1 MKRGK
6 RRQVLLAVLLC
17 VLFLGGLFGT
27 TVFAAGA
34 RVYFGSDTYTWDLGE
49 RSPIG
54 FYLSSE
60 DGSDLNSVNIRVE
73 YDPEVL
79 RFDSAD
85 NTGITVLSE
94 GEFQIRRSEGWG
106 EEFKQIL
113 YFTPLVSEMAEIR
126 VASGFGDTD
135 ARRVGMDGE
144 VTAQIEIPMP
154 EGCELTSLSVDGEP
168 VEDFSPEQQ
177 RYELRVPWDT
187 ERVAITAE
195 GEEGVAV
202 TIRGGELDAGEN
214 FAYVTTENE
223 EGQKARYTLCITREE
238 PTESAALP
246 GEGANIPGQI
256 DTDVEAGNE
265 AASAGEEKN
274 PLETELEEQAPHN
287 QKPDRAGRWPFNRE
301 LPGIVKILAVILALM
316 ILAEVVTLLVYFI
329 KKKRTRKKRRR
340 QTAIN
345 LLKIEY
351 PKGEPEVKPVVIKAE
366 QVCMDFSRAVNEY
379 SSVKELVIRAVKG
392 QSNKGI
398 YRALNDISF
407 EIRKGE
413 VVGIVGTNGAG
424 KSTLLKIV
432 SGALRPTSGKMLVN
446 KQKVQI
452 LTLGTGFDMEL
463 TGRENVYLNGA
474 IIGYEKSFIDEHYE
488 QIVEFAELEGF
499 MGEKVKNYSSG
510 MVSRLG
516 FAIATAGDAAEILIL
531 DEVLSVGDRLFQ
543 KKSLQRVKEMIHGG
557 STVIMVSHSTKT
569 IRDNCS
575 KAIWIEKGHLIA
587 QGEARQVCDL
597 YEKYDGNL
605 EKQMG
610 AQMGEMEIECVE

>member
-1 MKRGK
+1 MT
-6 RRQVLLAVLLC
+6 LLLC
-17 VLFLGGLFGT
+17 GLFFGGLFGR

-34 RVYFGSDTYTWDLGE
+34 KAYFGSEAYNWKLGE
-49 RSPIG
+49 RSAMG
-54 FYLSSE
+54 FYLASE
-60 DGSDLNSVNIRVE
+60 DGKDLNSVNLRVA

-79 RFDSAD
+79 RFESAD
-85 NTGITVLSE
+85 DVGITMLSE
-94 GEFQIRRSEGWG
+94 GEFRIKRSDGWG
-106 EEFKQIL
+106 TEFKQML
-113 YFTPLVSEMAEIR
+113 YFTPLVSEMTEIR
-126 VASGFGDTD
+126 IKSGFGNTD
-135 ARRVGMDGE
+135 ERLISMEGE
-144 VTAQIEIPMP
+144 VIAQIEIPRSK
-154 EGCELTSLSVDGEP
+154 GCELATLLVDGEP
-168 VEDFSPEQQ
+168 LKDFSPEKQ

-187 ERVAITAE
+187 ESVDITAE

-202 TIRGGELDAGEN
+202 TVSGGELDAGEN
-214 FAYVTTENE
+214 LAYVITENE
-223 EGQKARYTLCITREE
+223 EGQKARYTLYITREE
-238 PTESAALP
+238 PPESAAEERP
-246 GEGANIPGQI
+246 GIPEQTG
-256 DTDVEAGNE
+256 TDAAGEAGNGQ
-265 AASAGEEKN
+265 APAGEGEN
-274 PLETELEEQAPHN
+274 PPETEAEEQAFQN
-287 QKPDRAGRWPFNRE
+287 REQGRDARWPFTRE
-301 LPGIVKILAVILALM
+301 LPDVVKVLAVILVLM
-316 ILAEVVTLLVYFI
+316 ILAEAVTLLVHFI
-329 KKKRTRKKRRR
+329 NKKRIRKKRRR
-340 QTAIN
+340 RAAIN
-345 LLKIEY
+345 FLKMEY
-351 PKGEPEVKPVVIKAE
+351 PKAELKVKPVVIKAE

-379 SSVKELVIRAVKG
+379 SSIKELVIRTMKG
-392 QSNKGI
+392 QRNKGI

-543 KKSLQRVKEMIHGG
+543 NKSLQRVKEMIHGG

-569 IRDNCS
+569 IRDNCN

-605 EKQMG
+605 EKLMG